1 MIYLVTNS
9 KELFT
14 NDTYTIISV
23 EESLKLLEPLR
34 IVGLDTET
42 DGLNCWSNKLKT
54 IQLGCYDFQVVIDC
68 LTVSP
73 GKYKSYLESDR
84 LFIGHNIKF
93 DLCFLFRK
101 DIWPRNVY
109 DTYLGEK
116 LLWLGYPIKL
126 KPEVWSRI
134 QCDRYTAKV
143 SDSGNVSGYILEMNL
158 KKLGELYLG
167 IELDKTVRGKII
179 YAGLTDEVVVYSA
192 LDVKYLEKLMEAQKK
207 KLKEQRLLNA
217 IKYENAFTVPLA
229 YMEYCGVKIN
239 TTKWKAKMEKDNQR
253 KQALEEQLN
262 KWLIT
267 NMPKSK
273 YITVNT
279 QGNLFEGFDTK
290 PKVTLNWNSTQQLI
304 PLFKSLGVDVE
315 TVDKGEEKDSLEA
328 KVLGPQK
335 DKTALIPIYLSYK
348 EAVKVTSTYGQN
360 FLDQIN
366 PVSGRIHTKFQV
378 IGTDTD
384 RISSGGKESN
394 GTKLIN
400 FLNIPSDAETR
411 ECFEAE
417 DGNRWISIDYIGQET
432 YLMASISNDKAI
444 IKELTEGSGDIH
456 SLTAYISYMDI
467 PRDTPIKDIKK
478 LYHNRRQDAKGIEFA
493 INYGG
498 DANTIHQNTGL
509 PLEQCKSIYNN
520 YMSGFS
526 GLASY
531 QKFRRKDWWDK
542 GYILLNSKT
551 GHKAYI
557 YDYDTLVKEYKS
569 FQEEGFWDYYRNLK
583 KSDPKSYT
591 IQKVKKF
598 FKRKADSEKQSINY
612 VIQNA
617 GALCSKVSI
626 INFFKYLRENNLLNK
641 VKICILPYD
650 EANVEAPE
658 EIAEEVAKKLYD
670 CMVEAGAY
678 FCTRCKLDAEISRL
692 PDGSLPTYWIH

>member
-1 MIYLVTNS
+1 MIYLVTNNQ
-9 KELFT
+9 ELFT
-14 NDTYTIISV
+14 NNIYTVINV
-23 EESLKLLEPLR
+23 EKSLELLEPLK

-68 LTVSP
+68 LTISP
-73 GKYKSYLESDR
+73 SNYKSYLESDR

-93 DLCFLFRK
+93 DLCFLFRQ
-101 DIWPRNVY
+101 DIWPKNVY

-134 QCDRYTAKV
+134 QCDRYTPKI
-143 SDSGNVSGYILEMNL
+143 SDSGDISSYILEMNL
-158 KKLGELYLG
+158 KKLGKLYLD

-192 LDVKYLEKLMEAQKK
+192 LDVKYLEKLMLAQKE
-207 KLKEQRLLNA
+207 KLKEQGLLKA
-217 IKYENAFTVPLA
+217 IKYENAFTIPLA

-253 KQALEEQLN
+253 ESSLREQLDQ
-262 KWLIT
+262 WLIT
-267 NMPKSK
+267 NMPNSK

-290 PKVTLNWNSTQQLI
+290 PRVTLNWNSQQQLI
-304 PLFKSLGVDVE
+304 PIFKSLGVNVE
-315 TVDKGEEKDSLEA
+315 TVDKGEEKDSLGA

-335 DKTALIPIYLSYK
+335 DKTTLIPIYLSYK

-378 IGTDTD
+378 VGTDTD
-384 RISSGGKESN
+384 RISSGGKESD

-417 DGNRWISIDYIGQET
+417 DGNRWISIDYTGQET

-493 INYGG
+493 IN
-498 DANTIHQNTGL
+498 
-509 PLEQCKSIYNN
+509 
-520 YMSGFS
+520 
-526 GLASY
+526 
-531 QKFRRKDWWDK
+531 
-542 GYILLNSKT
+542 
-551 GHKAYI
+551 
-557 YDYDTLVKEYKS
+557 
-569 FQEEGFWDYYRNLK
+569 
-583 KSDPKSYT
+583 
-591 IQKVKKF
+591 
-598 FKRKADSEKQSINY
+598 
-612 VIQNA
+612 
-617 GALCSKVSI
+617 
-626 INFFKYLRENNLLNK
+626 
-641 VKICILPYD
+641 KI
-650 EANVEAPE
+650 
-658 EIAEEVAKKLYD
+658 
-670 CMVEAGAY
+670 
-678 FCTRCKLDAEISRL
+678 T
-692 PDGSLPTYWIH
+692 